1 MRHHDTHDWIDYLRG
16 LVGPDRRAAMEAH
29 LREGCDAC
37 RDTVDCLAALA
48 RTVAEDEA
56 FEPPPHVL
64 RCARALFSQFRP
76 ERVRALPRLL
86 ARLVQD
92 SLLDP
97 VPAGIRGNEAAS
109 RQLLYEASGI
119 YIDLRLEQRRGQA
132 CVALVGQLLGREG
145 LGEPIARRPIVLT
158 SGREVVSV
166 VGSNEHGEFH
176 IEYVPAGQMRLHIPV
191 EAGARRIEIG
201 LNALMPRSGAARGSG
216 RTGSRRTSAVRPG
229 PIGTGRRQ

>member
-1 MRHHDTHDWIDYLRG
+1 MRHHDTNDWIDYLRG
-16 LVGPDRRAAMEAH
+16 LVGPDRQAAMEAH

-37 RDTVDCLAALA
+37 RDTVDRLAALA
-48 RTVAEDEA
+48 RAVAEDEA
-56 FEPPPHVL
+56 FEPPPHVV

-92 SLLDP
+92 SLRDP
-97 VPAGIRGNEAAS
+97 VPAGIRGDESAS
-109 RQLLYEASGI
+109 RQFLYEANGI
-119 YIDLRLEQRRGQA
+119 YLDLRLEQRRGQA
-132 CVALVGQLLGREG
+132 SVALVGQLLGREG
-145 LGEPIARRPIVLT
+145 PGEPIERRPIVLT
-158 SGREVVSV
+158 SGREVVSM

-201 LNALMPRSGAARGSG
+201 LNALLPRVGAGGSG
-216 RTGSRRTSAVRPG
+216 RKGSRRESAARPR
-229 PIGTGRRQ
+229 PIGKGRGQ